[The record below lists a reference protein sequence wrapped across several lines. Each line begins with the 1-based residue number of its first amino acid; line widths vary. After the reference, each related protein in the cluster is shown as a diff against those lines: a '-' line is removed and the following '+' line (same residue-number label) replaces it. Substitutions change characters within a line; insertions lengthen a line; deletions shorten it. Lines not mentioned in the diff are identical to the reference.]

1 MSASVVS
8 VDVAER
14 INNPKHLEK
23 RAIKGTTYVVLAYG
37 LATGL
42 RLVSSMVLSR
52 LFMPSYFGLMALTT
66 TIIAG
71 LYCLSHFGLEDGVIQ
86 HARGEEKSF
95 LLTAW
100 TMQVA
105 RGALLF
111 LIAIPLAFPVARIYH
126 EHLLLTLLPTL
137 GLSCLI
143 SSFAS
148 PSLLVMAR
156 HLDVGRITFLELLT
170 SLVQFIVT
178 AVWALIHP
186 DIWALAGGKLAGE
199 IARTV
204 VSYYVAPCEHPRFV
218 FEPEALRYLLS
229 FGRWILISTA
239 LTFFAYQADR
249 LLLGKLV
256 SWQALGIYGIAYALS
271 DIPRQILT
279 QFSSRVGYPFIA
291 RFSGLSRIEFRSMLI
306 KYRSYVLGIGAL
318 LLTLVVTTGDI
329 FIRFMYDERYHQ
341 ASWMVVILACG
352 LWHTLMAAT
361 MSPILFLI
369 QKVHFYT
376 LAMTFYCLTLLIC
389 LPVGFH
395 FLGMLGAVIAVAIS
409 DLPVYIV
416 SGIALARENISL
428 VRQDI
433 QMTLWFLSLLGVAL
447 LLRHSIGLPSLLL
460 GIPFS

>member
-1 MSASVVS
+1 
-8 VDVAER
+8 
-14 INNPKHLEK
+14 
-23 RAIKGTTYVVLAYG
+23 
-37 LATGL
+37 
-42 RLVSSMVLSR
+42 
-52 LFMPSYFGLMALTT
+52 
-66 TIIAG
+66 
-71 LYCLSHFGLEDGVIQ
+71 
-86 HARGEEKSF
+86 
-95 LLTAW
+95 
-100 TMQVA
+100 
-105 RGALLF
+105 
-111 LIAIPLAFPVARIYH
+111 
-126 EHLLLTLLPTL
+126 
-137 GLSCLI
+137 
-143 SSFAS
+143 
-148 PSLLVMAR
+148 
-156 HLDVGRITFLELLT
+156 
-170 SLVQFIVT
+170 
-178 AVWALIHP
+178 
-186 DIWALAGGKLAGE
+186 
-199 IARTV
+199 
-204 VSYYVAPCEHPRFV
+204 
-218 FEPEALRYLLS
+218 
-229 FGRWILISTA
+229 
-239 LTFFAYQADR
+239 
-249 LLLGKLV
+249 
-256 SWQALGIYGIAYALS
+256 
-271 DIPRQILT
+271 
-279 QFSSRVGYPFIA
+279 
-291 RFSGLSRIEFRSMLI
+291 MLI